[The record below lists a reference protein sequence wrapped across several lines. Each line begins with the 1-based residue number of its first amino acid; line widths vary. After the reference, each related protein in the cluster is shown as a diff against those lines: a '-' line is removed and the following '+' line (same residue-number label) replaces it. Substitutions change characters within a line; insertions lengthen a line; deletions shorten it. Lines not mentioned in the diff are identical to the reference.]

1 MAPTEMTDSAN
12 LTAQQDESAV
22 AAVRG
27 GDAERYRELVER
39 HERRVFAVAWS
50 RLGDAALAE
59 EATQEAFIRAYRRLW
74 LLGDGAK
81 FSGWVNTIARR
92 IAINSGLR
100 HRRELNKRER
110 WALENPANS
119 AEENSANETDPL
131 HTPETLRQTLAELPA
146 AHREC
151 LVLFYLEG
159 KSGAEA
165 AAALGI
171 SESALRVRLHR
182 ARAAMRERLE
192 EKLEG
197 SLSSLRPAKTL
208 VPAVMSGVLASSSAK
223 AATAGG
229 IGTAVTGALS
239 KFGFLKWIA
248 SASLNLFLLPAFALS
263 WLFMRLDLRNF
274 RDRDGFRARLFRQNT
289 WVIIFVMV
297 IFGAGFWFFQSVFK
311 TVDSRGMVVPAYTA
325 MSLVAGILLLLSL
338 RMARRL
344 MVVWNRYFASIVAS
358 NLMAGFF
365 ILAIGLGWMPMMW
378 IGFFFIIQA
387 VMQMAFYAERP
398 LRTDY
403 NLFLRAAERILPGG
417 QAASGILPEQ
427 FQATEADRFRFARF
441 LGKRWLVSNFRRT
454 NQDLLLQLTPVKA
467 TFQSLTWNIAYLV
480 FRRKSSRLVLRA
492 DGTSL
497 ATLDAADLKILNRIC
512 QGVGLE
518 PQTLEACVSAA
529 VTLAWQQFRAG
540 DLAAAER
547 TVGQVPDS
555 EVFIRPVK
563 KSMSTQLQ
571 RAFVIGVAGFV
582 AIQMFYVNG
591 LMKSLGVSVSSP
603 QEWSQQEYKR
613 AMNDL
618 HKAKTGEKRFYALDA
633 AAKESFDSGKIDDAR
648 TFAQELMAL
657 TPKYTND
664 WNYGNAVQ
672 DANLV
677 LGRIAVREGKIAEAK
692 NFLAASGKS
701 NGSPQ
706 MNSFGPNMSLAFDLL
721 KKGERDA
728 VLEHFMRCRMFWK
741 KDHGKLDLWM
751 AEVMAGKT
759 PDFGANLIY

>member
-1 MAPTEMTDSAN
+1 MTDSVHPA
-12 LTAQQDESAV
+12 AQLDKSAV
-22 AAVRG
+22 AAIRG

-59 EATQEAFIRAYRRLW
+59 EATQETFIRAYRRLW

-92 IAINSGLR
+92 VAINFGLH

-110 WALENPANS
+110 WALEVSDGS
-119 AEENSANETDPL
+119 AGEHSAAEPL

-171 SESALRVRLHR
+171 SEAALRVRLHR
-182 ARAAMRERLE
+182 ARAVMRERLE

-197 SLSSLRPAKTL
+197 SLSSLRPGKTL
-208 VPAVMSGVLASSSAK
+208 VPGVMAAVLASSSAK
-223 AATAGG
+223 AATAGS

-239 KFGFLKWIA
+239 KFGFLKWLA
-248 SASLNLFLLPAFALS
+248 SASLNFFLLPAFALS
-263 WLFMRLDLRNF
+263 WVFMRLDLRNF
-274 RDRDGFRARLFRQNT
+274 RDRDGFRAKLFRQNT
-289 WVIIFVMV
+289 WVIILVM
-297 IFGAGFWFFQSVFK
+297 ILFGAVFWFSQSIFK

-325 MSLVAGILLLLSL
+325 MSLVAGVLLLLSL

-344 MVVWNRYFASIVAS
+344 MVVWNRYFASMVAT

-365 ILAIGLGWMPMMW
+365 LLAVGLGWIPIMW
-378 IGFFFIIQA
+378 VAYFVLIQA
-387 VMQMAFYAERP
+387 VMQMAFYADRP

-403 NLFLRAAERILPGG
+403 NLFLRATERILPGG
-417 QAASGILPEQ
+417 QAVAAIQPEQ

-441 LGKRWLVSNFRRT
+441 LGKRWLVSNFRRS
-454 NQDLLLQLTPVKA
+454 NDGLILQLTPVKA
-467 TFQSLTWNIAYLV
+467 TFQSLSWNLAYLV
-480 FRRKSSRLVLRA
+480 FRRKSSSLVLRA
-492 DGTSL
+492 DGTAV
-497 ATLDAADLKILNRIC
+497 ATLEAADLKILNRIC
-512 QGVGLE
+512 PGGLLE
-518 PQTLEACVSAA
+518 PQTLEACVSTA
-529 VTLAWQQFRAG
+529 VTLAWRQFRAG
-540 DLAAAER
+540 DVAAAER
-547 TVGQVPDS
+547 TLGQTPDS

-563 KSMSTQLQ
+563 KSLSTQLQ
-571 RAFVIGVAGFV
+571 RAFVVGVAGFV

-591 LMKSLGVSVSSP
+591 LMKSLNISMASP
-603 QEWSQQEYKR
+603 QEWSQQAYKR

-618 HKAKTGEKRFYALDA
+618 NKARTDEKRFYALDA
-633 AAKESFDSGKIDDAR
+633 AAKESFASGKMDDAR
-648 TFAQELMAL
+648 SFAQELMAL
-657 TPKYTND
+657 TRKFTND

-692 NFLAASGKS
+692 KFLAASGKS
-701 NGSPQ
+701 KGSPQ

-741 KDHGKLDLWM
+741 DDHGKLERWM
-751 AEVMAGKT
+751 SEVMAGKT